1 VKVTLERL
9 NQLFVPSGEA
19 GLVVGVVVGATLSS
33 LMWVVVA
40 VSVLPA
46 VSVDQ

>member
-1 VKVTLERL
+1 
-9 NQLFVPSGEA
+9 
-19 GLVVGVVVGATLSS
+19 LVRASELVGATLSS